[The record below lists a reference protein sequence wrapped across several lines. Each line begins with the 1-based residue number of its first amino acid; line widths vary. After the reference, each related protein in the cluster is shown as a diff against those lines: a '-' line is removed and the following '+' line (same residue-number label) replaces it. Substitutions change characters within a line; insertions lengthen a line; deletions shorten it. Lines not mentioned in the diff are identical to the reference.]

1 MDRQE
6 GTLMPQ
12 PPPDPP
18 DSQAESHRWKR
29 EPRRE
34 PQKGSEPEGSEKE
47 EYKKSLRGHPEH
59 PETGLLEGLMR
70 NELSAAERRSVVRHL
85 LTGCPRCVE
94 VTRRYW
100 SFGSPWASTADDPDP
115 AEGEL
120 SGGAPAPRPD
130 AFDGIAAALRRRQR
144 RLTGEHE
151 RAPRLLAEMM
161 AHPRARRLA
170 LVCGEERFRNLALG
184 ELLLERSRLE
194 AQRDPAAAS
203 ETAELAAAVAD
214 RLDPGLWGATL
225 TGLLRA
231 RAWAFLGEAR
241 RLAGEL
247 RAAER
252 ALAVAE
258 VLLEHT
264 GPDPQDRAELLC
276 LEASL
281 AQDLRRLDEAD
292 RLLDRALD
300 LYRRAGDRQL
310 QGQTLLQKGMLRGA
324 MRRQEA
330 PLQAAD
336 LLRAGLAL
344 VDEGAQPRLAAEALH
359 RLGGFLL
366 EAGRGD
372 EALRAVERARALY
385 EGLDDRP
392 NLLRLSRLEGE
403 IDEACQRPD
412 GAEAAFG
419 ATRDAFLRLGMGRE
433 ASLSHL
439 RLAVLYARQG
449 RTPEVLRLSRE
460 LHPILRAP
468 DIEPDAAAA
477 LLAFRRLAETGS
489 AVPELL
495 AEIGR
500 SLAARPAGSPR

>member
-1 MDRQE
+1 
-6 GTLMPQ
+6 
-12 PPPDPP
+12 
-18 DSQAESHRWKR
+18 
-29 EPRRE
+29 
-34 PQKGSEPEGSEKE
+34 
-47 EYKKSLRGHPEH
+47 
-59 PETGLLEGLMR
+59 MR
-70 NELSAAERRSVVRHL
+70 DELSAAERRSVVRHL
-85 LTGCPRCVE
+85 LTGCPRCVK
-94 VTRRYW
+94 VTRRCW
-100 SFGSPWASTADDPDP
+100 SLGSPRFSAADDSNDSDTAGNT

-120 SGGAPAPRPD
+120 SGGVPALRPD

-184 ELLLERSRLE
+184 ELLLEKSRLE
-194 AQRDPAAAS
+194 AQRDPASAT

-247 RAAER
+247 RSAER

-264 GPDPQDRAELLC
+264 GPDPLDRAELLC

-310 QGQTLLQKGMLRGA
+310 QGQTLLRKGMLRGA
-324 MRRQEA
+324 MRRKEA

-344 VDEGAQPRLAAEALH
+344 VDEAAQPRLAAEALH

-385 EGLDDRP
+385 E
-392 NLLRLSRLEGE
+392 
-403 IDEACQRPD
+403 A
-412 GAEAAFG
+412 
-419 ATRDAFLRLGMGRE
+419 MG
-433 ASLSHL
+433 
-439 RLAVLYARQG
+439 
-449 RTPEVLRLSRE
+449 
-460 LHPILRAP
+460 
-468 DIEPDAAAA
+468 EPDAAAA

-500 SLAARPAGSPR
+500 SLATRPAGSLGSKLSG

>member
-1 MDRQE
+1 
-6 GTLMPQ
+6 MPE
-12 PPPDPP
+12 DP
-18 DSQAESHRWKR
+18 
-29 EPRRE
+29 
-34 PQKGSEPEGSEKE
+34 
-47 EYKKSLRGHPEH
+47 PEH
-59 PETGLLEGLMR
+59 PGPQAPGHSWKPEPGKPPRHPDTGLLESLMR
-70 NELSAAERRSVVRHL
+70 DELSAAERRGVVRHL
-85 LTGCPRCVE
+85 LTGCPRCVA
-94 VTRRYW
+94 VTRRCW
-100 SFGSPWASTADDPDP
+100 SLG
-115 AEGEL
+115 EGKETNET
-120 SGGAPAPRPD
+120 D
-130 AFDGIAAALRRRQR
+130 ALDGVSAALRRHRR
-144 RLTGEHE
+144 RLSGEHE

-161 AHPRARRLA
+161 MHPRARRLA
-170 LVCGEERFRNLALG
+170 LVCGEARFRSLTLG

-194 AQRDPAAAS
+194 AQRDPVSAA

-214 RLDPGLWGATL
+214 RLDPELWGATL

-247 RAAER
+247 RSAER

-258 VLLEHT
+258 VLLEQA
-264 GPDPQDRAELLC
+264 GPDPLDRAELLC

-281 AQDLRRLDEAD
+281 AQDQRRLDEAD

-300 LYRRAGDRQL
+300 LYRRAGDRRL
-310 QGQTLLQKGMLRGA
+310 QGQTLLQKGALRGA
-324 MRRQEA
+324 MRRKEA

-344 VDEGAQPRLAAEALH
+344 VDEAAQPRLAAEALH

-366 EAGRGD
+366 EAGHGD
-372 EALRAVERARALY
+372 EALRAVARARALY
-385 EGLDDRP
+385 EEVDDRP

-412 GAEAAFG
+412 GAEAAYCT
-419 ATRDAFLRLGMGRE
+419 TRDAFLRLGMGRE
-433 ASLSHL
+433 AGLSHL
-439 RLAVLYARQG
+439 HLALLYARQG

-468 DIEPDAAAA
+468 DVEPEAAAA

-500 SLAARPAGSPR
+500 SLAARPAGSLGSKLSG